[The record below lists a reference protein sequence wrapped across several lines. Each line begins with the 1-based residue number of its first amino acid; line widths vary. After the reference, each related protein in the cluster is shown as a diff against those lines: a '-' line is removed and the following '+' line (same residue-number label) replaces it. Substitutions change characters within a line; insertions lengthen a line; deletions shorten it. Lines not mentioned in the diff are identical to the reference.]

1 MTDHTGTEISS
12 LRIGTVT
19 AVRGRRIEITVD
31 VDKND
36 SSLIFQ
42 GEIISNVSIG
52 SFLVVRRGYAHLVV
66 QVEEEELVENS
77 AWENSA
83 YQRDVDRNTRIL
95 KTALLGEFETD
106 TSVSPF
112 HTSFVSGSQTSPLIG
127 NIAYLA
133 SAEQASKIYMKSSSS
148 HADVTIG
155 HLASD
160 ESIPITLDIGVLFS
174 SHIGIFGNT
183 GSGKSYSFTKLYTQ
197 LFNKIS
203 DQAQNTDRHKESR
216 FILFDFNGEYGSA
229 SSDNLLCP
237 PELKQVYGPLM
248 RLSRD
253 YPSNMRQIPLLI
265 GVLSSANFWTTILE
279 AAEYTQRP
287 FILKC
292 LHDMNNNRNMAMELR
307 ELIHSFLCAQH
318 TAPSS
323 QYTLISFLEDI
334 NDLVNATESFDCT
347 FRDVLDEFSDSLAF
361 NNQSGTFTLW
371 TNNKHAY
378 PTSDSFEADID
389 DFLERM
395 FTPHFPE
402 HFDPLTRFAL
412 IFKFNY
418 MNEVITKSA
427 NVSNLLPLMTRFDN
441 RLHTLQK
448 WFKFYNTYNQPI
460 PLLQIINLAEATLD
474 ERELIPLIIA
484 RTAYDNQK
492 NRSRWSHGQF
502 YLNFIIEE
510 AHAILASTNRRES
523 ESWRNTR
530 LDTFEEII
538 MEGRKFGTFI
548 TLLSQRPADIS
559 PIITS
564 QLHHYFLHRLVNSVD
579 LDCVKDAV
587 SFLNQKSFQSIP
599 FLPRGTC
606 IISGTACQIPAVV
619 KIDEL
624 PEGRRPNNETIDL
637 VKLWGLDSDPA
648 GEDDSD
654 SSVSTSTRAES
665 AADADSTR
673 SSDT

>member
-1 MTDHTGTEISS
+1 MTSYTGKEISS

-19 AVRGRRIEITVD
+19 AVRGRRIDITVD

-66 QVEEEELVENS
+66 QVEEEELIESS
-77 AWENSA
+77 AWENSD

-95 KTALLGEFETD
+95 KTTLLGEFQKD
-106 TSVSPF
+106 TSISPF
-112 HTSFVSGSQTSPLIG
+112 QTHFVSGSQTSPLIG

-133 SAEQASKIYMKSSSS
+133 SSEQASKIYMKSSSP
-148 HADVTIG
+148 HADIIIG

-160 ESIPITLDIGVLFS
+160 QSIPITLDIGVLFS

-203 DQAQNTDRHKESR
+203 DQAQNKDRHKESH

-229 SSDNLLCP
+229 SSENLLCP

-248 RLSRD
+248 QGSRD

-265 GVLSSANFWTTILE
+265 DVLSSANFWTTILE

-292 LHDMNNNRNMAMELR
+292 LHDMNNNRNMAMTLR
-307 ELIHSFLCAQH
+307 ELIHSFLCTQH

-323 QYTLISFLEDI
+323 QYILISFLEDI
-334 NDLVNATESFDCT
+334 NNLVNETELFDHT
-347 FRDVLDEFSDSLAF
+347 FRDVLDEFSDSLDF

-371 TNNKHAY
+371 ANNKRVY
-378 PTSDSFEADID
+378 PTSASFEANID

-402 HFDPLTRFAL
+402 HFDLLTRFAL

-448 WFKFYNTYNQPI
+448 WFKFYKSFNQPI

-637 VKLWGLDSDPA
+637 VKLWVLAP
-648 GEDDSD
+648 D
-654 SSVSTSTRAES
+654 SSVNAGST
-665 AADADSTR
+665 AADSADSQDSEST
-673 SSDT
+673 DEEP